1 VLREVIRFHRRTVL
15 LETEAFVKKLAVLA
29 CILTACGGSPAQPS
43 APRTDASRPAAAKAD
58 GEAADTGDTAAPATK
73 PGAASLYERLGGKPA
88 ITAVTGEMLDRIA
101 ADPRIK
107 FRFFNTDL
115 GKLKT
120 LLVEFVCMATGGPC
134 KYTGQDM
141 ETSHAGMELVD
152 EEFTALVEDLAGAL
166 DKFKVPAREK
176 NELLGALGP
185 LQPQIVTPADRLKPV
200 DDAAIAKATA
210 VAVKLGDAD
219 ARELMQAAIVAARR
233 GQRNYADQLFSRA
246 EAIAGPASVAA
257 AAATFRDG
265 APPRIDTPLKKMP
278 RDTAPQPTLSGNS
291 DDDETGPQRPASLS
305 GSLTVAGK
313 PLDGLG
319 TVMLTPVSGTAK
331 KRRPK
336 QRVVEQRDK
345 QFAPHV
351 LAVPPGST
359 VAFPNFDG
367 IFHNVFSISPTKKF
381 DVGLYK
387 DGDTRELKF
396 EKPGIVRLGCNIHAK
411 MSAYILVVD
420 APHYVVVDGG
430 KSFRFKSL
438 ASGRYRVRA
447 WSEHSAEPTETEIVI
462 KPGANT
468 ATFDVD
474 GDAPAGP
481 SEDKFGMTRQAPEP
495 PRKR

>member
-1 VLREVIRFHRRTVL
+1 VN
-15 LETEAFVKKLAVLA
+15 KLAVLT
-29 CILTACGGSPAQPS
+29 CILVACGGTSAQPS
-43 APRTDASRPAAAKAD
+43 APR
-58 GEAADTGDTAAPATK
+58 
-73 PGAASLYERLGGKPA
+73 PGAASAPATSADSRAAAAPPPGATASLYDRLGGKPA
-88 ITAVTGEMLDRIA
+88 ITAVTGELLDRIA

-107 FRFFNTDL
+107 FRFLNTDL
-115 GKLKT
+115 GNLKT

-134 KYTGQDM
+134 RYTGQTM

-152 EEFTALVEDLAGAL
+152 DEFTALVEDLAGAL
-166 DKFKVPAREK
+166 DKFNVPAREK
-176 NELLGALGP
+176 AELLGALGP
-185 LQPQIVTPADRLKPV
+185 LQPQIVTPADRLQPV
-200 DDAAIAKATA
+200 AAAAIAKATA
-210 VAVKLGDAD
+210 VAVKLADAD
-219 ARELMQAAIVAARR
+219 ARDLLQAAIVAARR

-246 EAIAGPASVAA
+246 EAIVGPDAVAA
-257 AAATFRDG
+257 AAPTFRDG
-265 APPRIDTPLKKMP
+265 APPRIATPLRKMAK
-278 RDTAPQPTLSGNS
+278 DTAPQPAFAGNS
-291 DDDETGPQRPASLS
+291 DDDDRGIQRPASLT
-305 GSLTVAGK
+305 GTLTVAGQ
-313 PLDGLG
+313 PLAGLG
-319 TVMLTPVSGTAK
+319 TIMLTPIDGSAK

-367 IFHNVFSISPTKKF
+367 VFHNVFSISPTKKF

-396 EKPGIVRLGCNIHAK
+396 EKPGIVRLGCNIHAN

-420 APHYVVVDGG
+420 APHYVVVEGG
-430 KSFRFKSL
+430 KAFRFSSL

-447 WSEHSAEPTETEIVI
+447 WSEHTAQPIETEILI

-468 ATFDVD
+468 ASFNVD

-481 SEDKFGMTRQAPEP
+481 GEDKFGMTRQAPEP